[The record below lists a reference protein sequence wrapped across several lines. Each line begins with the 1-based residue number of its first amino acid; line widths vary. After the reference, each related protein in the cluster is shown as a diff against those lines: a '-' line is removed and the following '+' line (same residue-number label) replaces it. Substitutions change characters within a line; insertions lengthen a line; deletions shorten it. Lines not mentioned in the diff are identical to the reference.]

1 MTSTAYFYILNSM
14 KIVTAEQMQDID
26 KAAIEGRGIPGL
38 ELMENAGRGIAEY
51 LYEISDDDVTA
62 KSVAVICGKGNN
74 GGDGFVVGR
83 YLAEWGADVRFYLL
97 GKKDDLKGDAAT
109 NLKRAQEMDLPIH
122 EISSAEELDLDEE
135 TDLIVDAIF
144 GTGFHGEIRSPMDK
158 IVDKINSCDIPI
170 AAVDCPSG
178 LDVST
183 GEVSRSA
190 IMANFTAT
198 MALPKIGQFLH
209 PGVEYVG
216 DLTVID
222 IGIPEDVVDEKNLD
236 LNLIDEA
243 FVDESLPNH
252 PEGGH
257 KGDLGKLFII
267 AGSAGSTGA
276 ACMAANSATRAG
288 IGLCFLGVPESLN
301 DICEIKCT
309 EALTRTLPE
318 VGKKRC
324 FALRG
329 LGEFQQYFE
338 WADAVALG
346 PGIGTHHETKELV
359 KRLMS
364 GITLPT
370 VIDADGLNCFEGDTQ
385 PLIEAEF
392 PCVLTPHPGE
402 LSRLLDV
409 PLREIV
415 ADRLKYARM
424 AAEQLEK
431 VVLLKGAPTFVA
443 EPNGQVYLNPTGNIG
458 MAKGGSGDVL
468 TGLIGTLLAKGLSPL
483 QAACCG
489 AYLHGMA
496 GDFCRDEIGS
506 MGMIPTDM
514 IDMLPEVLLY
524 FRE

>member
-1 MTSTAYFYILNSM
+1 M
-14 KIVTAEQMQDID
+14 KIVTAKQMQEID
-26 KAAIEGRGIPGL
+26 KTAIEERGIPGL

-51 LYEISDDDVTA
+51 LYDISDNDVST
-62 KSVAVICGKGNN
+62 KNVAVICGKGNN

-83 YLAEWGADVRFYLL
+83 YLSEWGAAVNFYLL
-97 GKKDDLKGDAAT
+97 GKKDDLKGDAET
-109 NLKRAQEMDLPIH
+109 NLKRALEMELPIE
-122 EISSAEELDLDEE
+122 EISSPEELELSEE

-144 GTGFHGEIRSPMDK
+144 GTGFHGDIREPMDQM
-158 IVDKINSCDIPI
+158 VEKINSYDIPI

-178 LDVST
+178 LNTST
-183 GEVSRSA
+183 GELSRSSIIA
-190 IMANFTAT
+190 DFTAT
-198 MALPKIGQFLH
+198 LALPKIGHFLY
-209 PGVEYVG
+209 PGVEHVG
-216 DLTVID
+216 ELTVID
-222 IGIPEDVVDEKNLD
+222 IGIPEDVIDKKDLD
-236 LNLIDEA
+236 LNLIDELYI
-243 FVDESLPNH
+243 DDHLPRH
-252 PEGGH
+252 PESGH

-267 AGSAGSTGA
+267 AGSEGSTGA
-276 ACMAANSATRAG
+276 ACMAANTATRCG
-288 IGLCFLGVPESLN
+288 IGLCFLGIPESLN

-329 LGEFQQYFE
+329 LGEFKQYFE

-364 GITLPT
+364 RITLPT
-370 VIDADGLNCFEGDTQ
+370 VIDADGLNCFQGDAQ
-385 PLIEAEF
+385 PLIDAEF

-409 PLREIV
+409 PIKEIV
-415 ADRLKYARM
+415 ADRLKYARI
-424 AAEQLEK
+424 AANQLKK
-431 VVLLKGAPTFVA
+431 VVLLKGAPTFIA
-443 EPNGQVYLNPTGNIG
+443 EPEGQAYLNPTGNIG

-483 QAACCG
+483 DAACCG
-489 AYLHGMA
+489 AFLHGMA

-506 MGMIPTDM
+506 MGMVPTDM
-514 IDMLPEVLLY
+514 IYMLPEIFLY